1 MICSNKNL
9 SEISQDEMNKNIVEL
24 KKIDEKIKELNR
36 QNDLLKDK
44 YKGDK
49 KYARMHKRIKQNNIT
64 DNQRKIFSALEMVK
78 IQLDEKVLNNSAI
91 LKNENFFIVETQPI
105 VDVEFEDK
113 NKIKLNDETFKYI
126 NNLIA
131 TEYLNEYNGVY
142 NW

>member
-1 MICSNKNL
+1 MS
-9 SEISQDEMNKNIVEL
+9 KNIIEL
-24 KKIDEKIKELNR
+24 KKIDEKIKKLNR

-49 KYARMHKRIKQNNIT
+49 KYARIHKRIKQKNIT
-64 DNQRKIFSALEMVK
+64 DKQSKILSALEMVK

-91 LKNENFFIVETQPI
+91 LKNENFFIAQTEPI
-105 VDVEFEDK
+105 VDVEFEDN

>member
-1 MICSNKNL
+1 
-9 SEISQDEMNKNIVEL
+9 
-24 KKIDEKIKELNR
+24 
-36 QNDLLKDK
+36 
-44 YKGDK
+44 
-49 KYARMHKRIKQNNIT
+49 MHKRIKQNNIT

-105 VDVEFEDK
+105 VDVEFEDN